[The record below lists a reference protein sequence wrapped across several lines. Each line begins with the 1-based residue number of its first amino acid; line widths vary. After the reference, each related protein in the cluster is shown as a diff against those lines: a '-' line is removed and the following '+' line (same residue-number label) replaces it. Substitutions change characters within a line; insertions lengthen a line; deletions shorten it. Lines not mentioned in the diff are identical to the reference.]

1 MNIKALQANYKPTD
15 IAVGSAR
22 SCYFGKHIV
31 TPEDA
36 AKWDKKNDLLNSIFK
51 AGHHTTLMHYHFT
64 FLIEGMSRL
73 LIWRLLHSHPFYNSE
88 QVSQRYAKMKIDN
101 FTYPKNADK
110 KKWQDYYQRMFSYYE
125 VLIEKLTPV
134 IENVL
139 PKFKKKEAT
148 KKAQEFARYLLPL
161 GMNAHL
167 YHTVNVV
174 TALRYIAAIKSI
186 PEAKDEAED
195 FANQLE
201 REMLKIDK
209 DLAPLI
215 DFAKNAPSKFP
226 EIDIEKIKK
235 EKNIKNDV
243 EVFDIVDYDFEL
255 NENYAGVLRLSNIWL
270 DESILGSFNSYIKL
284 SLSADAQNQR
294 HRRSPAIRPK
304 LEDIYKRD
312 FYIPPIIKGEGSREK
327 EIGSRKKA
335 EGELLK
341 LYKEAVE
348 YSYEFFEEQKEIL
361 GFSEAAYALLNAH
374 NIEIIEHDDF
384 QEFAH
389 KAQMRLCYN
398 AQEEIFDITY
408 KQVKALKDKGVKA
421 AEKFL
426 PPCAVRQMQNIK
438 PICPEG
444 DRFCGVK
451 VWKLEFEEYKR
462 II

>member
-1 MNIKALQANYKPTD
+1 MKVIALNSLYKPTD

-22 SCYFGKHIV
+22 SCYFGKRIV
-31 TPEDA
+31 TPESA
-36 AKWDKKNDLLNSIFK
+36 ANWDKKNDLLNSIFK

-64 FLIEGMSRL
+64 FLIEGISRL

-101 FTYPKNADK
+101 FTYPKKADK
-110 KKWQDYYQRMFSYYE
+110 EKWQKYYE
-125 VLIEKLTPV
+125 KMFNYYEKLIELLTPE
-134 IENVL
+134 IEKIL
-139 PKFKKKEAT
+139 PKFKKKESQ
-148 KKAQEFARYLLPL
+148 KRAQEFARYLLPL

-167 YHTVNVV
+167 YHTINVI
-174 TALRYIAAIKSI
+174 TALRYIAAVKSI

-195 FANQLE
+195 FVNQLE

-215 DFAKNAPSKFP
+215 EFAKNAPSKFP
-226 EIDIEKIKK
+226 EIDIKRFKK
-235 EKNIKNDV
+235 EKNIKKNV

-294 HRRSPAIRPK
+294 HRRSPAIRAK

-312 FYIPPIIKGEGSREK
+312 FYIPPIISSKDTE
-327 EIGSRKKA
+327 
-335 EGELLK
+335 K
-341 LYKEAVE
+341 LYIEAVE
-348 YSYEFFEEQKEIL
+348 YSYDFFEEQKRIL
-361 GFSEAAYALLNAH
+361 GFGEAAYALLNAH

-384 QEFAH
+384 NEFAH

-408 KQVKALKDKGVKA
+408 KQVKALKEKGVRA
-421 AEKFL
+421 ADKFL
-426 PPCAVRQMQNIK
+426 PPCAIRKTQEIK

-451 VWKLEFEEYKR
+451 VWKLNFEEYER

>member
-1 MNIKALQANYKPTD
+1 MKVQALKSLYKPTD

-22 SCYFGKHIV
+22 SCYFGKNIV
-31 TPEDA
+31 SPESA
-36 AKWDKKNDLLNSIFK
+36 SKWNKKNDLLSSIFK
-51 AGHHTTLMHYHFT
+51 AGHHTTLMHYNFT

-110 KKWQDYYQRMFSYYE
+110 IIWQNYYE
-125 VLIEKLTPV
+125 KMFFYYEKLIELLIPEIKK
-134 IENVL
+134 VL
-139 PKFKKKEAT
+139 PKFKRQEAQ
-148 KKAQEFARYLLPL
+148 KRAQEFARYLLPM

-167 YHTVNVV
+167 YHTINVV
-174 TALRYIAAIKSI
+174 TALRYIAAANSI
-186 PEAKDEAED
+186 PEAKDEVNE
-195 FANQLE
+195 FVNQLE
-201 REMLKIDK
+201 REMLKIDE

-215 DFAKNAPSKFP
+215 DFAKKASSKFP

-255 NENYAGVLRLSNIWL
+255 NENYAGVLRLSNIWV

-294 HRRSPAIRPK
+294 HRRSPAVRVK

-312 FYIPPIIKGEGSREK
+312 FYIPTIVKENK
-327 EIGSRKKA
+327 EI
-335 EGELLK
+335 LD
-341 LYKEAVE
+341 LYKKAVE
-348 YSYEFFEEQKEIL
+348 YSYDFFEKQKEIL
-361 GFSEAAYALLNAH
+361 GFSEASYALLNAH

-389 KAQMRLCYN
+389 KSQMRLCYN

-408 KQVKALKDKGVKA
+408 KQVKALKEKGIKS

-426 PPCAVRQMQNIK
+426 PPCAIRNMQNIR

-444 DRFCGVK
+444 DRFCGIK
-451 VWKLEFEEYKR
+451 VWKLDFEEYER
-462 II
+462 FI